1 MKKEEINK
9 LKRLLVEVHPD
20 LHLEIKRRAVERGLT
35 LRKWLLRA
43 IMAQIKKE
51 EQYE

>member
-1 MKKEEINK
+1 MDQIEETK
-9 LKRLLVEVHPD
+9 LKRLLLDVNLELHNEVK
-20 LHLEIKRRAVERGLT
+20 KRAAERGISL
-35 LRKWLLRA
+35 KVWLKRA